1 MINKVDLDKLL
12 KSKKISQSTYD
23 KVTIAKQ
30 IIEQKYNMK
39 NIKNSEMNQIFS
51 KIDSLNISQSQKEQ
65 IKQEIHS
72 QESAKY
78 RKLREK
84 QSIRDYTSLAIIGR
98 GAFGEVHVCREKK
111 TGQIVAVKKIRK
123 DVLKIKNQVIHVR
136 NEQLFMSKVKSP
148 WIVELKASFQEDD
161 YLYLVM
167 EYLPGGDF
175 MNLLIKKDILTE
187 DEAKFY
193 TAELI
198 LAIENI
204 HKLDCI
210 HRDIKPDNVLID
222 KTGHIKL
229 SDFGLAKVSP
239 KIFEINNNNNENI
252 DFKPDSHQKNYS
264 CVGTAYYVA
273 PEVLKKKGYGPEV
286 DWWSVG
292 VIFFEMLFGYAPFHS
307 KETNQ
312 VCHKVLNWQKY
323 LVIPSKI
330 KISKEA
336 EDLIWKLINNS
347 NQRLGIGGAEEIKK
361 HPFFKDVDWD
371 NIRNTKAPFIP
382 RLKNDYDTHYFETLE
397 EKEPFYPNRFNKKQ
411 KRKDIEFMGYTFKE
425 GDFNEFNLENE
436 FLNSIEGI
444 KYINRDKSNGES
456 FDHSSNSSSNLE
468 NGGKNKS
475 NGIDKNVN
483 NIPIHLENKIS
494 NENNEDNNKFLIT
507 KRLNKSKEKINKIKI
522 NNDNNNN
529 IIYSVNNISDKAS
542 ILSKQNT
549 TMHTISYNKSPQSNS
564 NNNNNIIATSSKKFK
579 KKINICIN
587 SNNSSNNNDNIFLN
601 DKFNMTKNLKTE
613 PNSNIN
619 KESSIRNY
627 FEYQNNHNHSNK
639 NNNTK
644 LNVIQLPTKKISTN
658 KIIIKENG
666 ASISSSNSNPKYDI
680 KKNLISSSLNKKK
693 YFPNRYSP
701 QPNEI
706 LFKKFL
712 ILKSK
717 SKKKNLANY
726 PPLSK
731 SSEKGVT
738 KKNHLFKS
746 IINQNAIKKKYI
758 GINSAK
764 SIFAEKKNTQNNN
777 LNNLI
782 NSNNDIYYNNCMTE
796 RKFTLTNQN
805 EKVSYIY
812 QKKL

>member
-239 KIFEINNNNNENI
+239 KIFEINNNNENI

-627 FEYQNNHNHSNK
+627 FEYQNNNNHSNK

-666 ASISSSNSNPKYDI
+666 ASISSSNSHPKYDI

>member
-30 IIEQKYNMK
+30 IIEQKYNLK
-39 NIKNSEMNQIFS
+39 NIKNTEMNQIFS

-252 DFKPDSHQKNYS
+252 DFKPDTHQKNYS

-564 NNNNNIIATSSKKFK
+564 NNNIIATSSKKFK

-627 FEYQNNHNHSNK
+627 FEYQNNNNHSNK

>member
-252 DFKPDSHQKNYS
+252 DFKPDTHQKNYS

-564 NNNNNIIATSSKKFK
+564 NNNNIIATSSKKFK

-627 FEYQNNHNHSNK
+627 FEYQNNNNHSNK

-717 SKKKNLANY
+717 SKKKNFANY